1 MEKTKKRLSA
11 GAIVLITGFVLCA
24 VLNIL
29 AWISADFADFYTDN
43 IFVYISVPFGFLT
56 SLLPFS
62 FGELL
67 IIIGILI
74 VIVGIPL
81 EIVLLI
87 VWRKNREKRSRLLKG
102 SGIFLC
108 TVILYILLTETLNCF
123 IQYHCTTFSD
133 KYYPEFAEQAAQGYT
148 VEQLTELCD
157 YIIDNANELSEQ
169 VERDENGEIII
180 PGNAAEL
187 AGEYVRALSD
197 DYPRFGGWYTE
208 PKDIL
213 NSRTMSK
220 LNLQGIYFPFTM
232 EANINKDMRPSRKPV
247 TMCHELAHT
256 KGFILEDEA
265 GFIAFLAC
273 ENSGDPLFM
282 YSGYLCALN
291 YSVNQL
297 FRYASEEEKIRI
309 SQKIGDLVRFDN
321 TFLTAE
327 YKASLEKDKIIK
339 TETAAKV
346 SDKAM
351 TASLKLNGVSD
362 GKQSYSRIV
371 DLLLEYYFY
380 VKGQ

>member
-1 MEKTKKRLSA
+1 MEKTKKRLSPW
-11 GAIVLITGFVLCA
+11 AIVLITGFALCA

-29 AWISADFADFYTDN
+29 AWISSGFADFYTDN

-81 EIVLLI
+81 EIVFLI
-87 VWRKNREKRSRLLKG
+87 KFRKNSEKRNRLLKG
-102 SGIFLC
+102 SALFLC
-108 TVILYILLTETLNCF
+108 WVILYILLTETLNCF

-133 KYYPEFAEQAAQGYT
+133 KYYPEFSTQAAQGYT

-157 YIIDNANELSEQ
+157 YIIDNANELSQ
-169 VERDENGEIII
+169 QMERDENGEIII
-180 PGNAAEL
+180 PDNAAKL
-187 AGEYVRALSD
+187 AGEYVRALSEE
-197 DYPRFGGWYTE
+197 YPRFGGWYTE
-208 PKDIL
+208 PKDIAC
-213 NSRTMSK
+213 SRTMSK
-220 LNLQGIYFPFTM
+220 LDLQGIYFPFSM

-273 ENSGDPLFM
+273 EKSQDPLFM
-282 YSGYLCALN
+282 YSGYLCAMN

-309 SQKIGDLVRFDN
+309 SQKICSTVYYDN
-321 TFLTAE
+321 TFLTEE
-327 YKASLEKDKIIK
+327 YKASLEKDKVIK

-371 DLLLEYYFY
+371 NLLLEYYFY

>member
-1 MEKTKKRLSA
+1 MEKSGKKLSLWTK
-11 GAIVLITGFVLCA
+11 VLMIGFVLCGA
-24 VLNIL
+24 LNL
-29 AWISADFADFYTDN
+29 PAWISSDFADFYTDN

-67 IIIGILI
+67 MIIGILI

-81 EIVLLI
+81 DVIFLI
-87 VWRKNREKRSRLLKG
+87 RLRKNREKRSKLLKG
-102 SGIFLC
+102 SALFLC
-108 TVILYILLTETLNCF
+108 TVIMYILMTETLNCF

-133 KYYPEFAEQAAQGYT
+133 KYYPEFSEQAAEGYT
-148 VEQLTELCD
+148 VEQLTELCE
-157 YIIDNANELSEQ
+157 YIIDNANALAEQ
-169 VERDENGEIII
+169 MGRDENGEIII
-180 PGNAAEL
+180 PENAGEL
-187 AGEYVRALSD
+187 AGEYVRALSEE
-197 DYPRFGGWYTE
+197 YPRFGGWYTE
-208 PKDIL
+208 PKEIFC
-213 NSRTMSK
+213 SRTMSK

-265 GFIAFLAC
+265 GFIAYLAC
-273 ENSGDPLFM
+273 VNSEDPLFM
-282 YSGYLCALN
+282 YSGYLCAMN

-297 FRYASEEEKIRI
+297 FKYASREEKVRI
-309 SQKIGDLVRFDN
+309 SQRISSTVYYDN
-321 TFLTAE
+321 TFLTEE
-327 YKASLEKDKIIK
+327 YKASLENDKVIK

>member
-1 MEKTKKRLSA
+1 MEKTKKRLSPW
-11 GAIVLITGFVLCA
+11 AIVLITGFALCA

-29 AWISADFADFYTDN
+29 AWISSGFADFYTDN

-56 SLLPFS
+56 SLMPFS

-81 EIVLLI
+81 EIVFLI
-87 VWRKNREKRSRLLKG
+87 KFRRVREKRNKLLKG
-102 SGIFLC
+102 SALFLC
-108 TVILYILLTETLNCF
+108 WVILYILLTETLNCF

-133 KYYPEFAEQAAQGYT
+133 KYYPEFSAQAAQGYT

-157 YIIDNANELSEQ
+157 YIIDNANELSQ
-169 VERDENGEIII
+169 QMERDENGEIII
-180 PGNAAEL
+180 PDNAAKL
-187 AGEYVRALSD
+187 AGEYVRALSEE
-197 DYPRFGGWYTE
+197 YPRFGGWYTE
-208 PKDIL
+208 PKDIAC
-213 NSRTMSK
+213 SRTMSK
-220 LNLQGIYFPFTM
+220 LDLQGIYFPFSM

-273 ENSGDPLFM
+273 EKSQDPLFM
-282 YSGYLCALN
+282 YSGYLCAMN

-309 SQKIGDLVRFDN
+309 SQKICSTVYYDN
-321 TFLTAE
+321 TFLTEE
-327 YKASLEKDKIIK
+327 YKASLEKDKVIK

-371 DLLLEYYFY
+371 NLLLEYYFY

>member
-1 MEKTKKRLSA
+1 MEKTKKRLSPW
-11 GAIVLITGFVLCA
+11 AIVLISGFALCA

-29 AWISADFADFYTDN
+29 AWISTGFADFYTDN
-43 IFVYISVPFGFLT
+43 IFVYISVPFSFLT

-62 FGELL
+62 FGEIL

-74 VIVGIPL
+74 VLIGIPT
-81 EIVLLI
+81 EIIFLI
-87 VWRKNREKRSRLLKG
+87 KYRKNREKRSRLLKG
-102 SGIFLC
+102 SALFLC
-108 TVILYILLTETLNCF
+108 WVIFYILLTETLNCF

-133 KYYPEFAEQAAQGYT
+133 KYYPEYAEQAAQGYT

-180 PGNAAEL
+180 PENAAEL
-187 AGEYVRALSD
+187 AGEYVRALAEE
-197 DYPRFGGWYTE
+197 YPRFGGWYTV
-208 PKDIL
+208 PKDIAC
-213 NSRTMSK
+213 SRTMSK

-265 GFIAFLAC
+265 GFISYLAC
-273 ENSGDPLFM
+273 INSGDALFM

-297 FRYASEEEKIRI
+297 FRYVSEEEKIRI
-309 SQKIGDLVRFDN
+309 AQKIGRTVYYDN
-321 TFLTAE
+321 TFLTEE

-371 DLLLEYYFY
+371 DLLLEYYYY
-380 VKGQ
+380 VM